1 MLEKARMT
9 AKELFPD
16 LVVISCWADDNSE
29 AIAKKLQMA
38 LPCVNIQPKGL
49 LATEGIMT
57 IPVEGA
63 GKRLTNAH
71 FLSLLTK
78 AASAQ
83 AQLALRSYA
92 GSKPKSNLPQKN
104 CPQSLSNVA

>member
-29 AIAKKLQMA
+29 ALAKKLQMA
-38 LPCVNIQPKGL
+38 FPGVYIQPKGL

-71 FLSLLTK
+71 FFEFIDKGNQCAGAARASLICW
-78 AASAQ
+78 Q
-83 AQLALRSYA
+83 
-92 GSKPKSNLPQKN
+92 
-104 CPQSLSNVA
+104 

>member
-16 LVVISCWADDNSE
+16 LVVISCWEDDNSE
-29 AIAKKLQMA
+29 ALAKKLQKA
-38 LPCVNIQPKGL
+38 SFPGVYVQPKGL

-92 GSKPKSNLPQKN
+92 GSKPKSNLPKTN
-104 CPQSLSNVA
+104 CP